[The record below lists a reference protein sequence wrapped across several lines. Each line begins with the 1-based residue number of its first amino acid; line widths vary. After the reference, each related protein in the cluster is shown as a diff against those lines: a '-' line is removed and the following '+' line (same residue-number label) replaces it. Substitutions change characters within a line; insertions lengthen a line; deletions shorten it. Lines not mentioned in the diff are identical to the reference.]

1 MVLVQFEVV
10 FHCFNWFGLVMRNG
24 CKKENV
30 EFSNEMLSKFCQNP
44 CSCFGYRLSYNHQ
57 IGLFQLDKKP

>member
-10 FHCFNWFGLVMRNG
+10 LLGFDCFGLVLRNG

-30 EFSNEMLSKFCQNP
+30 GFLKEMLSKTCQNP
-44 CSCFGYRLSYNHQ
+44 CSCFAYRLSYNHLNELIP
-57 IGLFQLDKKP
+57 IGKEP

>member
-10 FHCFNWFGLVMRNG
+10 LHCFDWFGLVLRND

-30 EFSNEMLSKFCQNP
+30 RFSKEMLSKIYQNS
-44 CSCFGYRLSYNHQ
+44 CSCFGYRLSYNHPNEVIS
-57 IGLFQLDKKP
+57 IGKEP